1 MQIGLVLENEG
12 FIAQAAERLLED
24 VLFARVEAG
33 VAVPLAI
40 YLRYTSYLIEMR
52 R

>member
-1 MQIGLVLENEG
+1 MFCSLVWK
-12 FIAQAAERLLED
+12 R
-24 VLFARVEAG
+24 G